1 MPDTVRR
8 STIQRRGLRSLRRR
22 PLSHDRGA
30 RRRVAVASAL
40 LVAGAIATSATALA
54 TTDDGAAPPA
64 AKPSFIGDKQF
75 RHHGGCHHGDRGRSQ
90 QDSSLRY

>member
-1 MPDTVRR
+1 MDSDRFDDVRFR
-8 STIQRRGLRSLRRR
+8 MIEEPEATPPPRRRG
-22 PLSHDRGA
+22 

-40 LVAGAIATSATALA
+40 LVAGAVATSATALA